1 MKRKFFWLS
10 GTGRQQTVKCAEK
23 PAPAALQS
31 WRSSWGRKWQC
42 GSHSRGQLET
52 ICLVPMGWSGV
63 DGVSKFPWP
72 SEREPRL
79 FKRRTYKVSP
89 SSREGSSPK
98 DDSVW
103 AAFAP
108 MTSSLSLRGHSYVL
122 HKGQTRWGLWKQP
135 PPQCEGWNECLSL
148 LPSYLLHTLL
158 NWWSSKRWENAELD
172 SFYLEVTRLNFLQQV
187 KWKQH
192 WRNEL

>member
-1 MKRKFFWLS
+1 MRGGFGKEKERELNVCMGSMCPAFCFLRMSPERGQNRSPYLS
-10 GTGRQQTVKCAEK
+10 LQTHEKKVLLTQWDWKTADSEMCRETRTGR
-23 PAPAALQS
+23 LQS

-42 GSHSRGQLET
+42 GAHSRRQLET

-63 DGVSKFPWP
+63 DRVSKFPWP

-98 DDSVW
+98 EDSVW

-108 MTSSLSLRGHSYVL
+108 MTSSLGLRGHSCVL
-122 HKGQTRWGLWKQP
+122 HKGQTRWGLWKQA
-135 PPQCEGWNECLSL
+135 PPQCEG
-148 LPSYLLHTLL
+148 
-158 NWWSSKRWENAELD
+158 
-172 SFYLEVTRLNFLQQV
+172 
-187 KWKQH
+187 
-192 WRNEL
+192 